1 MRLADPQ
8 ALMLL
13 LLLPP
18 FLWWLSHTRAPVGVD
33 YPTVGPLAQMRP
45 SWAARLRQALPWL
58 RALVLVLIV
67 LALARPQWGVEATK
81 LEREGIAIAMV
92 VDTSSSMGA
101 LDLQLGDEQA
111 NRLKVVKATF
121 RDFVRGDGARLA
133 GRDGDIIGMITF
145 ARYADALS
153 PLTLDHDALLRLL
166 DQVELVSVP
175 DEDGTAIGDGMVA
188 AIERLRDAEGAGKVV
203 ILLTDGSHNAGN
215 ADPLQAAQIAS
226 ALGIRIYAIG
236 AGTRGIA
243 LMPTR
248 ARDGSVNYAPAQV
261 FIDEFTLERIADMT
275 GGRYFRAT
283 DGAALRAIYGEID
296 RLETARHVAESYQTY
311 VDVFPVLVALGLALL
326 LLEALLINTR
336 LRTVP

>member
-8 ALMLL
+8 ALLLL

-18 FLWWLSHTRAPVGVD
+18 LLWWLSRRDAPAVVG
-33 YPTVGPLAQMRP
+33 YPSADRLARMPP
-45 SWAARLRQALPWL
+45 SWAARLRRALPWL
-58 RALVLVLIV
+58 RAVVLILIIV
-67 LALARPQWGVEATK
+67 GLARPQWGVEATK

-111 NRLKVVKATF
+111 NRLEVVKATF
-121 RDFVRGDGARLA
+121 RDFVKGDGGKLA

-153 PLTLDHDALLRLL
+153 PLTLDHEALLRLL

-188 AIERLRDAEGAGKVV
+188 AIERLRDAGGAGKVM

-215 ADPLQAAQIAS
+215 ADPLQAAQIAG
-226 ALGIRIYAIG
+226 ALGIRIYTIG

-248 ARDGSVNYAPAQV
+248 ARDGSVKYAPAQV
-261 FIDEFTLERIADMT
+261 FIDELTLERIAALTD
-275 GGRYFRAT
+275 GRYFRAS
-283 DGAALRAIYGEID
+283 DAAALRSIYREID

-311 VDVFPVLVALGLALL
+311 VDAFVPFVAVGLAFL
-326 LLEALLINTR
+326 LLEVILINTR
-336 LRTVP
+336 LRTAP